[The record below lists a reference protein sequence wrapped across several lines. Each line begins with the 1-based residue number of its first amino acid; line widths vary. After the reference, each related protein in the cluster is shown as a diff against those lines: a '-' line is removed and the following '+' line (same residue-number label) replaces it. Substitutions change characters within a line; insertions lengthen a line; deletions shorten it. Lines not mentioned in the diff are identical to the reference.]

1 MEADITIQI
10 TDEQLEKL
18 LNNEKFI
25 YEFAQQMTNAFTECG
40 TYHFGGYENKI
51 LDALI
56 KGISDKLI
64 QSEIEQIKSTIGK
77 RVDAVITKVFSKTV
91 QELIVQKLDKEA

>member
-25 YEFAQQMTNAFTECG
+25 YEFAQQMANAFTECG
-40 TYHFGGYENKI
+40 TFRFNGYENKI

-64 QSEIEQIKSTIGK
+64 QSEIEQIKSTIDK

-91 QELIVQKLDKEA
+91 QELIVQKLNKEF

>member
-1 MEADITIQI
+1 METDITIQI
-10 TDEQLEKL
+10 TDEQLEKI

-25 YEFAQQMTNAFTECG
+25 DEFAQQMANAFTQCG
-40 TYHFGGYENKI
+40 TFRFNGYENKI

-64 QSEIEQIKSTIGK
+64 ESEIEQIKSTISK
-77 RVDAVITKVFSKTV
+77 RVDNVIKNVFSQTV
-91 QELIVQKLDKEA
+91 QELIVQKLDKEN